1 MSSHH
6 EKAIRFNQNITETL
20 SVCFSSLMKP
30 KRKGIQ
36 QDQAN
41 YTSTGEVDLPVP
53 EHLMQSS
60 KEVQKISTG
69 RPIESIIVGKKKTS
83 RLLRDWVESLKKLP
97 EDGSSHGVS

>member
-1 MSSHH
+1 
-6 EKAIRFNQNITETL
+6 
-20 SVCFSSLMKP
+20 MKP

-69 RPIESIIVGKKKTS
+69 RPIESIIVGKKKNLSTIE
-83 RLLRDWVESLKKLP
+83 RLGREP
-97 EDGSSHGVS
+97 QEIT